1 MSDRLDDRNLVVMMD
16 GNLCRRMS
24 DPLGDHS
31 MDDDHR
37 DVLVD
42 HHMSGMGDRKTDGN
56 HVNRNCVRRDLN
68 LVVKM
73 DVSRGLRMSDLLVGH
88 LMDGSHVNR
97 NYAPRDR
104 KMGANLDA
112 MNRRV
117 KLMVYLSKSCDRMSH
132 DHLRCGHLK
141 MRHHDTNRMD
151 GKNLDGKMK
160 IHHVIHRMKVYRM
173 RLNRASHL
181 MMVCRMKI

>member
-1 MSDRLDDRNLVVMMD
+1 
-16 GNLCRRMS
+16 MS
-24 DPLGDHS
+24 DPL
-31 MDDDHR
+31 DD
-37 DVLVD
+37 L
-42 HHMSGMGDRKTDGN
+42 MTD
-56 HVNRNCVRRDLN
+56 VNR
-68 LVVKM
+68 
-73 DVSRGLRMSDLLVGH
+73 
-88 LMDGSHVNR
+88 VNR

-112 MNRRV
+112 MNRPV